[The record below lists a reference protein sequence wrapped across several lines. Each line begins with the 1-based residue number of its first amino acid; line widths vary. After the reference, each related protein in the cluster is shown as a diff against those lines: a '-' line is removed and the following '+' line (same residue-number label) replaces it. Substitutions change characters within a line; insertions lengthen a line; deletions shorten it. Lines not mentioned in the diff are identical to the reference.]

1 MVSELF
7 PSGARG
13 HCVVIGGGLAGISAA
28 CALVDQSVSVTLLE
42 KRPFLGG
49 RAFSFVDAETGQEV
63 DNGQHV
69 YLGSCTT
76 YTKFLQQLGISN
88 RTVIQQ
94 RLRVPVVDNSGKV
107 GVFSTAP
114 LLPAPFHLLPSFLT
128 FPHLSMRDK
137 LRALSAIVRIHRINR
152 VRRREELEALTFEEW
167 LQKYGQSKRSC
178 DVLWN
183 LLTLPVLNDSISDV
197 SAYMGIMAFQEG
209 LLRERNSANIGYS
222 RVGLTELIS
231 GAAKNY
237 ITRRGGRILSGHTA
251 TNVIISN
258 GNADGVDI
266 GSHVIPAD
274 AVVSAVPWDVLPT
287 LLPPDVASDPF
298 FTPANELEW
307 SPIVGIHVWYDR
319 PVMEEEFLA
328 TIDSPIQWVFNKSRI
343 QELSWPGQYL
353 CISISGAWEH
363 APMTKEHLRTLFLA
377 EMARLFPRA
386 ADATV
391 AQFIV
396 VKQLS
401 ATFRCT
407 PDVQAYRLPQRTP
420 VNNLVLAGDWTQTGW
435 PATMESAVRSGY
447 LAAGEVIRA
456 LDGRVPHPA
465 IP

>member
-69 YLGSCTT
+69 YLGCCTT

-94 RLRVPVVDNSGKV
+94 RLRVPVADNSGKV

-114 LLPAPFHLLPSFLT
+114 LLPAPFHLLPSFLM

-152 VRRREELEALTFEEW
+152 VQRREELEALTFEEW

-251 TNVIISN
+251 TNVTISN

-287 LLPPDVASDPF
+287 LLPPDVANDPF

-407 PDVQAYRLPQRTP
+407 PNAQAYRLPQRTP
-420 VNNLVLAGDWTQTGW
+420 VGNLVLAGDWTQTGW
-435 PATMESAVRSGY
+435 PATMESAVRSGH
-447 LAAGEVIRA
+447 LAAEEVIRV
-456 LDGRVPHPA
+456 LDGGVRHPTM
-465 IP
+465 P

>member
-69 YLGSCTT
+69 YLGCCTT

-94 RLRVPVVDNSGKV
+94 RLRVPVADNSGKV

-114 LLPAPFHLLPSFLT
+114 LLPAPFHLLPSFLM

-152 VRRREELEALTFEEW
+152 VQRREELEALTFEEW

-251 TNVIISN
+251 TNVTISN

-287 LLPPDVASDPF
+287 LLPPDVANDPF

-343 QELSWPGQYL
+343 QELSRPGQYL

-407 PDVQAYRLPQRTP
+407 PNAQAYRLPQRTP
-420 VNNLVLAGDWTQTGW
+420 VGNLVLAGDWTQTGW
-435 PATMESAVRSGY
+435 PATMESAVRSGH
-447 LAAGEVIRA
+447 LAAEEVIRV
-456 LDGRVPHPA
+456 LDGGVPHPTK
-465 IP
+465 P

>member
-69 YLGSCTT
+69 YLGCCTT

-114 LLPAPFHLLPSFLT
+114 LLPAPFHLLPSFLM

-152 VRRREELEALTFEEW
+152 VQRREELEALTFEEW

-251 TNVIISN
+251 TNVTISN

-287 LLPPDVASDPF
+287 LLPPDVANDPF

-407 PDVQAYRLPQRTP
+407 PNAQAYRLPQRTP
-420 VNNLVLAGDWTQTGW
+420 VGNLVLAGDWTQTGW
-435 PATMESAVRSGY
+435 PATMESAVRSGH
-447 LAAGEVIRA
+447 LAAEEVIRV
-456 LDGRVPHPA
+456 LDGGIRHPTM
-465 IP
+465 P

>member
-7 PSGARG
+7 PGGARG

-28 CALVDQSVSVTLLE
+28 CALVDQGVSVTLLE

-49 RAFSFVDAETGQEV
+49 RAFSFIDAETGQEV

-69 YLGSCTT
+69 YLGCCTA
-76 YTKFLQQLGISN
+76 YTGFLQKLGISN
-88 RTVIQQ
+88 RTVLQK
-94 RLRVPVVDNSGKV
+94 RLRVPVVNNSGKV

-114 LLPAPFHLLPSFLT
+114 LLPAPLHLLPSFLT

-152 VRRREELEALTFEEW
+152 LQHREELEALTFEEW
-167 LQKYGQSKRSC
+167 LKKYGQSKRSC

-209 LLRERNSANIGYS
+209 FLPERNSANIGYS

-231 GAAKNY
+231 DAAKNY
-237 ITRRGGRILSGHTA
+237 ITRGGGHVLSGHTA
-251 TNVIISN
+251 NNVIISN
-258 GNADGVDI
+258 GNAYGVDV
-266 GSHVIPAD
+266 GSQVIPAD
-274 AVVSAVPWDVLPT
+274 VVVSAVPWDILPT
-287 LLPPDVASDPF
+287 LLPPEVAGDPF

-343 QELSWPGQYL
+343 QELSWSGQYL

-363 APMTKEHLRTLFLA
+363 AQMAKEHLRTLFLA
-377 EMARLFPRA
+377 EMVRLFPKA
-386 ADATV
+386 SAATV
-391 AQFIV
+391 VQFIV

-420 VNNLVLAGDWTQTGW
+420 VNNLVLAGDWTQTGG

>member
-7 PSGARG
+7 PRGARG

-49 RAFSFVDAETGQEV
+49 RAFSFVDAETDQEV

-69 YLGSCTT
+69 YLGCCTA
-76 YTKFLQQLGISN
+76 YTKFLQRLGVSN
-88 RTVIQQ
+88 RTVLQQ
-94 RLRVPVVDNSGKV
+94 RLRVPVVDKAGKV
-107 GVFSTAP
+107 GVLSTAP

-137 LRALSAIVRIHRINR
+137 LRVLSAIVRIHSLNRIQ
-152 VRRREELEALTFEEW
+152 RREELEALTFEEW
-167 LQKYGQSKRSC
+167 LIKYGQSKRSC
-178 DVLWN
+178 DVFWN
-183 LLTLPVLNDSISDV
+183 LLTLPVLNDSVSDV

-209 LLRERNSANIGYS
+209 FLRERNSANIGYS

-231 GAAKNY
+231 DAAKNY
-237 ITRRGGRILSGHTA
+237 ITNRGGRVLSGHAA
-251 TNVIISN
+251 TNVIVSN

-266 GSHVIPAD
+266 GSHVIPAN

-287 LLPPDVASDPF
+287 LLSPEVADNPF

-307 SPIVGIHVWYDR
+307 SPIIGIHVWYDR
-319 PVMEEEFLA
+319 QVMEEEFLA

-343 QELSWPGQYL
+343 QRLSWPGQYL
-353 CISISGAWEH
+353 CISISGAWKH
-363 APMTKEHLRTLFLA
+363 ATMNKEQLRALFLA

-386 ADATV
+386 SDAVV

-407 PDVQAYRLPQRTP
+407 PNSQAYRLPQRTTIG
-420 VNNLVLAGDWTQTGW
+420 NLVLAGDWTQTGG
-435 PATMESAVRSGY
+435 PATMESAVRSGH
-447 LAAGEVIRA
+447 LAAEEVIRV
-456 LDGRVPHPA
+456 LDDQVPHPTM
-465 IP
+465 P

>member
-69 YLGSCTT
+69 YLGCCTT

-114 LLPAPFHLLPSFLT
+114 LLPAPLHLLPSFLT

-152 VRRREELEALTFEEW
+152 VQRREELEALTFEEW

-251 TNVIISN
+251 TNVTISN

-407 PDVQAYRLPQRTP
+407 PNAQAYRLPQRTT
-420 VNNLVLAGDWTQTGW
+420 VSNFVLAGDWTQTGW
-435 PATMESAVRSGY
+435 PATMESAVRSGH
-447 LAAGEVIRA
+447 LAAEEVIRV
-456 LDGRVPHPA
+456 LDGGVRHPTM
-465 IP
+465 P